1 MELYIIRHAQSTN
14 NVSMLYDGMNREVD
28 PPLTELGLQQAQ
40 LLAHHLANAHN
51 IDLWIE
57 QTPDT
62 REVTRGFGINQ
73 LYCSPMKRALQT
85 CQPIAKTLKLVPEVW
100 VDIHEHGG
108 MYKDYGQKRGIVG
121 YSGMS
126 RAEIQQMFPNFSLGE
141 DVTDLGWYDPDGGAE
156 DIAGC
161 QARAIRVA
169 NALQE
174 KANTNKRIA
183 LVTHGTFSDCLVKAL
198 LSLLPGHDVRF
209 NHYNSAITR
218 VDFLEDGKTVLRYTN
233 RVNHLKPEL
242 TS

>member
-40 LLAHHLANAHN
+40 TVADYLVTAHN
-51 IDLWIE
+51 IDTWVD
-57 QTPDT
+57 QRPDE
-62 REVTRGFGINQ
+62 REAIHGFNIST

-85 CQPIAKTLKLVPEVW
+85 CQPIAEALRLNPEVW
-100 VDIHEHGG
+100 IDLHEHGG
-108 MYKDYGQKRGIVG
+108 MYKDHGEKRGIVG
-121 YSGMS
+121 YSGMT
-126 RAEIQQMFPNFSLGE
+126 RAEMQETFPNYILGD

-169 NALQE
+169 KTLREQVT
-174 KANTNKRIA
+174 TNERIA
-183 LVTHGTFSDCLVKAL
+183 LVTHGTFSDCLIKAL
-198 LSLLPGHDVRF
+198 LNLLPGHDVHF
-209 NHYNSAITR
+209 NHYNTAISR
-218 VDFLEDGKTVLRYTN
+218 VDFREGGKTVLRYTN

-242 TS
+242 IS